1 MKIIVG
7 IILMSGLLTQ
17 CSLDRTIQNLNQSEI
32 EALKAFESLDDIHQV
47 QISESSEAGQK
58 LWLCLNFVS
67 KSDKNPLNNQK
78 IKLYHTS
85 SEGEYE
91 PSDPNDESTARL
103 NGTVITNTSGQIFV
117 KTILP
122 GDYGESKNNRHIHTT
137 VFDARPEAYD
147 IFFTQYSGGMGK
159 MMNSGNDQLFYADL
173 KQTADSTLVAFL
185 TMEVKNPKSQIK

>member
-1 MKIIVG
+1 
-7 IILMSGLLTQ
+7 MSFLISQ
-17 CSLDRTIQNLNQSEI
+17 CANNSKFQNLNQSEI
-32 EALKAFESLDDIHQV
+32 EALKSFESLEDTHQV
-47 QISESSEAGQK
+47 QISDSNEAGQK
-58 LWLCLNFVS
+58 LWLCLIFVS
-67 KSDKNPLNNQK
+67 KSDKKPLKNQK

-103 NGTVITNTSGQIFV
+103 NGTVITNANGQIFV

-147 IFFTQYSGGMGK
+147 IFFMQYSGGMGK
-159 MMNSGNDQLFYADL
+159 IMNSGNDQLFYADL
-173 KQTADSTLVAFL
+173 KQTSKNTLVAFL
-185 TMEVKNPKSQIK
+185 TIEVKNTK